1 MHATLFFILF
11 TLLSG
16 MILIFDQNVC
26 IFSSVAH
33 NYDPGLII
41 PLLLCC
47 AILYSYTGKVSQVV
61 NRQKRDDLHLKEL
74 VIPTSLR
81 KPLMPTETGSYCKQK
96 ETWDQPAATSQSR
109 LTRFTV
115 RLCHRSPPLEVMICW
130 PSVLCL
136 SKKYNIFTRVRVS

>member
-1 MHATLFFILF
+1 
-11 TLLSG
+11 

-26 IFSSVAH
+26 IFSSVVD
-33 NYDPGLII
+33 NYEPGLII

-96 ETWDQPAATSQSR
+96 ET
-109 LTRFTV
+109 
-115 RLCHRSPPLEVMICW
+115 
-130 PSVLCL
+130 
-136 SKKYNIFTRVRVS
+136 